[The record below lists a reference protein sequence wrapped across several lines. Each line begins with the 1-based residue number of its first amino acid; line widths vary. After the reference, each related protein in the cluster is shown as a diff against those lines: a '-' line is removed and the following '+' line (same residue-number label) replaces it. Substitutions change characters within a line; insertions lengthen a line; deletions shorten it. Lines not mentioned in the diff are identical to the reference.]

1 MPTRRNHKVLFAIHL
16 VCHRGSVSGSG
27 QHRTVLI
34 EAWRLT
40 FGLELSGMSEEMC
53 PPKSR
58 AWTTLAVDLKS
69 LKARQAAEVQM
80 LWEIRQALRRG
91 GL

>member
-1 MPTRRNHKVLFAIHL
+1 
-16 VCHRGSVSGSG
+16 
-27 QHRTVLI
+27 
-34 EAWRLT
+34 
-40 FGLELSGMSEEMC
+40 MSEEMC

-91 GL
+91 GLYVPHSLSYREKQVLFDTAGTTVRAPGSQRLLPEVFEQL